1 MRISSFLTTALMFVI
16 SGTSAFADI
25 SGLYVRE
32 SQTSFEAIQIV
43 ESTGGSLSGKHESY
57 SLSDTGTLSSTSVG
71 FDGSIS
77 KHQLIL
83 HLRKSLETLFTTQSI
98 SGEARSGS
106 LYLQWE
112 GGAGTFTLA
121 QAEQRDEA
129 IERLTVLGA
138 QIAWLR
144 EVERTQRRYD
154 DATVSL
160 HALTAEAEALDVWMA
175 AAISN
180 YDDLAKRYA
189 KTERHRAALA
199 AARMDSDL
207 QFELE
212 DKMYGLESE
221 FYSLESEVEGQRS
234 SLRWKAHSIGLDIA
248 HVEEF
253 CSAQTKRTKALRF
266 CDEQLAQSEAIRATV
281 SDLSALF
288 SRWDSRRA

>member
-1 MRISSFLTTALMFVI
+1 MRISRFLATALMFAI

-25 SGLYVRE
+25 SGLYLRE

-43 ESTGGSLSGKHESY
+43 ESSGGSLSGKHESY
-57 SLSDTGTLSSTSVG
+57 SLSDSGTISSTSVG

-98 SGEARSGS
+98 SGEARSRS

-121 QAEQRDEA
+121 QAAQRDEA

-138 QIAWLR
+138 QIAWLK

-154 DATVSL
+154 EATVSL

-175 AAISN
+175 AVISK

-189 KTERHRAALA
+189 KTERHHAALV

-212 DKMYGLESE
+212 DNMNGLESE
-221 FYSLESEVEGQRS
+221 FYSLESEVEGRRS
-234 SLRWKAHSIGLDIA
+234 SLRWKADSIRLDIA

-253 CSAQTKRTKALRF
+253 CSAQTKLTKELRF
-266 CDEQLAQSEAIRATV
+266 CDEESAQSEAFRATV

-288 SRWDSRRA
+288 SRWDSRKA